1 MVTPFRCNE
10 MIVYRTSNL
19 NVSAEQAWQALKPRD
34 TFLFVTRG
42 VMSYRGSE
50 SWPERLM
57 SPGVEICTVV
67 YLLGFLPGTVHSFKI
82 VSVDDTAR
90 EINTSEHAHLA
101 QRWWWAV
108 LT

>member
-1 MVTPFRCNE
+1 
-10 MIVYRTSNL
+10 
-19 NVSAEQAWQALKPRD
+19 
-34 TFLFVTRG
+34 
-42 VMSYRGSE
+42 
-50 SWPERLM
+50 M

-82 VSVDDTAR
+82 VRVDDTAR
-90 EINTSEHAHLA
+90 EINTSEHARLA